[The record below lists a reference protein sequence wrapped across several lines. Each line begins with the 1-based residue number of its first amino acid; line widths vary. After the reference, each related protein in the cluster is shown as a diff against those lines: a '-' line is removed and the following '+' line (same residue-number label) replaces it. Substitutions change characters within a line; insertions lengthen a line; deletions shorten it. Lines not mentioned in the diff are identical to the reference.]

1 MMNKAQ
7 LLNKENW
14 LAYLERAN
22 EEELTRNAIANDIVA
37 KIAEGLKKPET
48 AKSIT
53 LEKADVF
60 QEFFNFL
67 SQEHDLTLT
76 VEEMEEIVLESDKLI
91 TKMEQYLD
99 SF

>member
-22 EEELTRNAIANDIVA
+22 EEELTRNAIANDIVS
-37 KIAEGLKKPET
+37 KIAEALEPSETENSNIKT
-48 AKSIT
+48 AKHFCYKSNSPCEYDCQG
-53 LEKADVF
+53 LCK
-60 QEFFNFL
+60 
-67 SQEHDLTLT
+67 
-76 VEEMEEIVLESDKLI
+76 
-91 TKMEQYLD
+91 D

>member
-37 KIAEGLKKPET
+37 KIAEALD
-48 AKSIT
+48 A
-53 LEKADVF
+53 
-60 QEFFNFL
+60 
-67 SQEHDLTLT
+67 
-76 VEEMEEIVLESDKLI
+76 SDKLEKKCK
-91 TKMEQYLD
+91 TL
-99 SF
+99 

>member
-37 KIAEGLKKPET
+37 KIAE
-48 AKSIT
+48 AIS
-53 LEKADVF
+53 F
-60 QEFFNFL
+60 
-67 SQEHDLTLT
+67 
-76 VEEMEEIVLESDKLI
+76 SDKLEKDANEAFLNELKEI
-91 TKMEQYLD
+91 YRTSLNK
-99 SF
+99 

>member
-37 KIAEGLKKPET
+37 KIAEALD
-48 AKSIT
+48 A
-53 LEKADVF
+53 
-60 QEFFNFL
+60 
-67 SQEHDLTLT
+67 
-76 VEEMEEIVLESDKLI
+76 SDKLDQEANEAFFAEFSKI
-91 TKMEQYLD
+91 YLA
-99 SF
+99 

>member
-1 MMNKAQ
+1 MNKAQ

-37 KIAEGLKKPET
+37 KIAEALELSKEDERDQLEAFRMWTSIYLENDDCVTKDTIDRYLK
-48 AKSIT
+48 
-53 LEKADVF
+53 
-60 QEFFNFL
+60 
-67 SQEHDLTLT
+67 
-76 VEEMEEIVLESDKLI
+76 
-91 TKMEQYLD
+91 